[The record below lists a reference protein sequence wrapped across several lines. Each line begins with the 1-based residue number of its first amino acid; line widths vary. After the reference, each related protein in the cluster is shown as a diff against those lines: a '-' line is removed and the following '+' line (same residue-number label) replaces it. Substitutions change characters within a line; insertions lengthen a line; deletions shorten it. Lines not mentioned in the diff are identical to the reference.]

1 MCALRLHYSDACLLS
16 LLRCFHLLTGFW
28 SVCCVCVRARA
39 CVCLCVCVC
48 VCVCVCGGIAIFTR
62 SPGLARMATLA
73 SSGRVTPIEA
83 GPLYGLRVRPCVTPR
98 PV

>member
-1 MCALRLHYSDACLLS
+1 MGPRVGAQRRGACARRMSDEK
-16 LLRCFHLLTGFW
+16 HHDHH
-28 SVCCVCVRARA
+28 
-39 CVCLCVCVC
+39 VCVC
-48 VCVCVCGGIAIFTR
+48 VCVCVGWGIAIFTR
-62 SPGLARMATLA
+62 SPGLARVATLA